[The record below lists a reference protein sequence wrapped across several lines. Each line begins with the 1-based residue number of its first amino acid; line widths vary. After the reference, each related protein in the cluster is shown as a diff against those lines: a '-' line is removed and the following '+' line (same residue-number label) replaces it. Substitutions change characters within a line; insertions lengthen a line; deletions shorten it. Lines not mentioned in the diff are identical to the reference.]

1 MPSCQPS
8 NAEFF
13 ASCSWFSLPNG
24 NSVASGQRMT
34 RSEKRGGQRPQRRA
48 APSKASPLGG
58 QRSTRSDKRGGQR
71 PQRRAA
77 PSKASPLGG
86 QRSTRS
92 DKRGGHI
99 IF

>member
-1 MPSCQPS
+1 ML
-8 NAEFF
+8 NI
-13 ASCSWFSLPNG
+13 WLPW
-24 NSVASGQRMT
+24 AQT
-34 RSEKRGGQRPQRRA
+34 IFRRA
-48 APSKASPLGG
+48 APKKINALGG
-58 QRSTRSDKRGGQR
+58 QHGTRSDKRRGQR

-99 IF
+99 HA